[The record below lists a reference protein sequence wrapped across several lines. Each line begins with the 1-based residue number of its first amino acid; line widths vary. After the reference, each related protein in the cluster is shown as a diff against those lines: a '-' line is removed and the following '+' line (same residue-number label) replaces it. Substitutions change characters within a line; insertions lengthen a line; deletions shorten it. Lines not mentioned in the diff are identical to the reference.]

1 MIFDFCQTAYVKIN
15 GIKERLCLTSYTQEK
30 QEFANSNYCL
40 TVNILK
46 KKYEEYESTTFEGT
60 IKIDNR
66 KGTSKTIS
74 ILCKC
79 GC

>member
-1 MIFDFCQTAYVKIN
+1 MLKIN

-40 TVNILK
+40 TVNILT